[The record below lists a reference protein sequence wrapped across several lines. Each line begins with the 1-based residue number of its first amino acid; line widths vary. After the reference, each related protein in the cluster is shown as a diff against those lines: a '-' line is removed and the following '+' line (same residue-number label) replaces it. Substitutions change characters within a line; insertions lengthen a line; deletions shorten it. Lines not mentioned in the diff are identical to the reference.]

1 MKKVFLVLLLSAPF
15 WIFCAKKT
23 MIRNYYLLEFPQEIS
38 EIQTEQA
45 FPLEVDVRDFQVS
58 RAFAQTRIALRTE
71 SNEINYFYY
80 HHWAI
85 RPSYAVADQVYTIL
99 NHKELFA
106 KCTRGITYDPDYRI
120 DGNVQVIERNHM
132 NETQSAHLVMTMQF
146 TDTESSISHVQHR
159 FDRSLPLEDKS
170 MNDFA
175 EKMSQII
182 LDETLSFSQQ
192 IKAFLQ
198 NEN

>member
-1 MKKVFLVLLLSAPF
+1 M
-15 WIFCAKKT
+15 
-23 MIRNYYLLEFPQEIS
+23 EFSQEIS
-38 EIQTEQA
+38 GIQTEQA

-85 RPSYAVADQVYTIL
+85 RPSYAVADQVYNIL
-99 NHKELFA
+99 NQKALFA
-106 KCTRGITYDPDYRI
+106 KCTRGISHEPDYRI
-120 DGNVQVIERNHM
+120 EGNVQAIERNHM
-132 NETQSAHLVMTMQF
+132 NDSQSAHLVMTMQF
-146 TDTESSISHVQHR
+146 TDTESSLSHVQHR
-159 FDRSLPLEDKS
+159 FDRSLPLDDKS
-170 MNDFA
+170 MNNFA

-182 LDETLSFSQQ
+182 LEETLSFSQQ